1 MEVVK
6 EFSRYAHEY
15 NRYNVI
21 QKAVAKKLS
30 MLLERKQYGKILDLG
45 AGDGAIYENL
55 MAQNIG
61 VSNFVALD
69 FSQEMLEI
77 HPSKENITKLCL
89 DFNVNHFATCFKPN
103 EFDLI
108 ISSSALQWSVNLASV
123 LHEISPLAN
132 EFLFAFFTA
141 NTFKTLHRLLEID
154 SPILSKEEIVEA
166 LDKFFEYELEVV
178 EYQMQF
184 ESVEEMLRYI
194 KHSGVSGGKKRLS
207 YKQIKNLMA
216 VYPLD
221 YLEFEVMLVKVVSK
235 KKEC

>member
-154 SPILSKEEIVEA
+154 SPILSKEEIIEA
-166 LDKFFEYELEVV
+166 LDKFFEYNLNL
-178 EYQMQF
+178 
-184 ESVEEMLRYI
+184 LRRCYVTLNTL
-194 KHSGVSGGKKRLS
+194 G
-207 YKQIKNLMA
+207 
-216 VYPLD
+216 
-221 YLEFEVMLVKVVSK
+221 
-235 KKEC
+235 

>member
-1 MEVVK
+1 
-6 EFSRYAHEY
+6 
-15 NRYNVI
+15 
-21 QKAVAKKLS
+21 
-30 MLLERKQYGKILDLG
+30 
-45 AGDGAIYENL
+45 
-55 MAQNIG
+55 
-61 VSNFVALD
+61 
-69 FSQEMLEI
+69 MLEI

-194 KHSGVSGGKKRLS
+194 KHSGVSGGRKRLS
-207 YKQIKNLMA
+207 YKQIKNLID

-235 KKEC
+235 KKEI